1 MQQLRVSPG
10 TDPSKLRDAIVAKM
24 LTGQPA
30 TLRFA
35 APAGLIPDFLLSVAM
50 TAVAAARVRLQA
62 KGAAVDVAVMPL
74 VLQDSR
80 GPSRKGAEA
89 AKGGESRGARGG
101 ERQGGK
107 GPRESKSVVYS
118 LRLVPMP
125 AAVADEAQ
133 MPLTI

>member
-1 MQQLRVSPG
+1 
-10 TDPSKLRDAIVAKM
+10 
-24 LTGQPA
+24 
-30 TLRFA
+30 
-35 APAGLIPDFLLSVAM
+35 M

-80 GPSRKGAEA
+80 GPSSKGAEAA